1 MGEGRHTEMSEP
13 MFTLPLADY
22 ELLISHA
29 QTSDM
34 IVECEVCGA
43 WLDRDEEAY
52 ASTED
57 FTGCWKAATRDGKWD
72 HLCKSY
78 RATR

>member
-1 MGEGRHTEMSEP
+1 MSEP
-13 MFTLPLADY
+13 TFTLPLADY

-29 QTSDM
+29 KASDC
-34 IVECEVCGA
+34 IVECETCGA
-43 WLDRDEEAY
+43 WLDRDEESC

-57 FTGCWKAATRDGKWD
+57 FTGCWKAATCNGKWD

-78 RATR
+78 RATK